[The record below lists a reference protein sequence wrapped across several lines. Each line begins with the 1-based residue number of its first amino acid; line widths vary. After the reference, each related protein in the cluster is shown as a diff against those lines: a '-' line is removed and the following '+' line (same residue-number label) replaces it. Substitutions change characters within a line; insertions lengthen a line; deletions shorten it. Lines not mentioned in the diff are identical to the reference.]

1 MDDEDDAASDAAG
14 RQVGMGP
21 NQQVDIR
28 IVNAR
33 VLPMDGP
40 EIPNGYVEITGGIL
54 SGLGT
59 MEGEAFASPAAET
72 LDAAGGLLL
81 PGFVDA
87 HTHLGMWED
96 GLGFEGD
103 DGNEDTDPSTPHL
116 RAVDAV
122 NPTDRCFREA
132 LEAGVTTVVT
142 GPGRANPIGG
152 QLCAMKTYGRRIDD
166 MIVAAPVA
174 MKMALGENPKGVYHE
189 KNQTPVTRMATAALI
204 REQLARARR
213 YSEDLLKAEED
224 DEVDEPEFDTRC
236 EALLPVIR
244 RELPVHFH
252 AHRLDDI
259 FTARRIAREFD
270 LRYVIV
276 HGTEGHKA
284 ADLLAEEPVPVLC
297 GPLLCDR
304 PKPELRELTPASPAL
319 LCQAGVDIAIITDH
333 PVIPEQYLPLCAGLA
348 VREGLSYDEA
358 LRAITIGPA
367 RILGIEGRVGSL
379 TVGKDADLV
388 LFREDPL
395 TIAARPEA
403 VIAGGRR
410 VL

>member
-1 MDDEDDAASDAAG
+1 M
-14 RQVGMGP
+14 RM
-21 NQQVDIR
+21 I
-28 IVNAR
+28 NAR
-33 VLPMDGP
+33 ILPMDAP
-40 EIPNGYVEITGGIL
+40 EIPNGYVETTGGVISAMGPMAEAAGL
-54 SGLGT
+54 S
-59 MEGEAFASPAAET
+59 AAGET
-72 LDAAGGLLL
+72 LDAEGGLLL

-103 DGNEDTDPSTPHL
+103 DGNEDTDPATPQL

-122 NPTDRCFREA
+122 NPADRCFREA
-132 LEAGVTTVVT
+132 LEAGITTVVT
-142 GPGRANPIGG
+142 GPGSANPIGG

-166 MIVAAPVA
+166 MLVAAPVA
-174 MKMALGENPKGVYHE
+174 MKMALGENPKGAYHE
-189 KNQTPVTRMATAALI
+189 KNQTPVTRMAIAALI

-213 YSEDLLKAEED
+213 YGQDKERAED
-224 DEVDEPEFDTRC
+224 DEVDAPEFDSRC
-236 EALLPVIR
+236 EALLPVLR
-244 RELPVHFH
+244 GELPVHFH

-259 FTARRIAREFD
+259 FTARRIAQEFG

-276 HGTEGHKA
+276 HGTEGHRA
-284 ADLLAEEPVPVLC
+284 ADLLAEEGMPVLC

-304 PKPELRELTPASPAL
+304 SKPELRELTPALPAL
-319 LCQAGVDIAIITDH
+319 LHRAGVEIAIITDH

-348 VREGLSYDEA
+348 MREGLPRAEA
-358 LRAITIGPA
+358 LRAVTIGPA
-367 RILGIEGRVGSL
+367 RILGIDRRVGSL
-379 TVGKDADLV
+379 SPGKDADLV

-395 TIAARPEA
+395 TVAARPAA